1 MKGISDM
8 NNYRLEFI
16 VFLCGATVM
25 VFELVGTRV
34 LAPHLGTSTFV
45 WTSLIGVILGS
56 LSIGYWI
63 GGRIADRKSEWEVLS
78 GIIFLAAAII
88 GITTFMRELIL
99 DLIGLNIAD
108 IRWASVL
115 ASLLLFAPASI
126 LLGMVSPY
134 AVKLKSQ
141 KLEEI
146 GTTVGDLYAFST
158 VGSIIGTFLA
168 GFYLIP
174 RFGTNNI
181 LILISL
187 TLTAIAI
194 IALSGRA
201 IQQRLLMLFLSL
213 AIIAGGSYQAE
224 KYDIHEFVADVDTEY
239 SRVQV
244 LDTIHRKSLKDK
256 GVAVR
261 ILLMGNTANS
271 GIYHDKEDLFLQYT
285 RYFRLARHF
294 RPDVKN
300 SLMIGGGAFVYPTE
314 FIRLFPESTMDVV
327 EIDPALTDLARKY
340 FRFRPDQ
347 RLRVINEDGRT
358 FINRSQGRYGV
369 VFCDAF
375 SSYYSIP
382 YQLTTLESVKHLH
395 RLLDDEGVAI
405 VNIISAIE
413 GDDGRF
419 LRAEYA
425 TFRKVFSQVHLFP
438 VRNPEDGKLIQNI
451 MLVALKGGRVHS
463 MSSSDPELESYLTHL
478 WKRNVPLDLPVLT
491 DDFAPVD
498 HYIGLH
504 S

>member
-1 MKGISDM
+1 MKGISYM
-8 NNYRLEFI
+8 KSYRLEFI

-56 LSIGYWI
+56 LSIGYWT
-63 GGRIADRKSEWEVLS
+63 GGRIADRKSEWEVLA

-88 GITTFMRELIL
+88 GISTFMREIIL
-99 DLIGLNIAD
+99 DLLDLHITD
-108 IRWASVL
+108 IRWASAL
-115 ASLLLFAPASI
+115 ASILLFAPASI

-134 AVKLKSQ
+134 AVKLKSR
-141 KLEEI
+141 KVEEI

-181 LILISL
+181 LIMISL
-187 TLTAIAI
+187 SLTAIAI
-194 IALSGRA
+194 IALPKRA
-201 IQQRLLMLFLSL
+201 IQQQILMLLLSL
-213 AIIAGGSYQAE
+213 MIITCGSYQAK
-224 KYDIHEFVADVDTEY
+224 KYDVHNFLADVDTEY
-239 SRVQV
+239 SRVQI
-244 LDTIHRKSLKDK
+244 LDTKYRKSLTDK

-261 ILLMGNTANS
+261 LLRMGNTTNS
-271 GIYHDKEDLFLQYT
+271 GIYRDNDDLFLQYT
-285 RYFRLARHF
+285 RFFRLARYF

-300 SLMIGGGAFVYPTE
+300 SLMIGGGAFVYPMD
-314 FIRLFPESTMDVV
+314 FIRVFPNASMDVV
-327 EIDPALTDLARKY
+327 EIDSGLTDLALKY
-340 FRFRPDQ
+340 FRFHHDP
-347 RLRVINEDGRT
+347 RLRIINEDGRT
-358 FINRSQGRYGV
+358 FINRSRGSYEV
-369 VFCDAF
+369 IFCDAF

-382 YQLTTLESVKHLH
+382 YQLTTLESVKHLY
-395 RLLDDEGVAI
+395 RLLGDDGVVI
-405 VNIISAIE
+405 INIISAIE

-425 TFRKVFSQVHLFP
+425 TFRKVFQQVYLFP
-438 VRNPEDGKLIQNI
+438 VRSPDNGRLIQNI
-451 MLVALKGGRVHS
+451 MLVGIKGEKAHA
-463 MSSSDPELESYLTHL
+463 MSSKDPELESYLNHL
-478 WKRNVPLDLPVLT
+478 WKKNVPLDLPILT

-504 S
+504 A